1 MINQSS
7 SLYKYFSSL
16 SSIKSDPHSSHTMLE
31 GSFKQPQTEQVII
44 SYRLEL
50 ILYIIRVYTHINISL
65 RQQYLKVASTRF
77 KSYCDSL
84 IPMIELVIAC
94 FIGIMIGTITGT
106 VPGIHVNTAG
116 AIIFASSS
124 FLLGFLSPEFLCVV
138 MVAMSIAHALI
149 EFVPSMLLGVPQE
162 GTATSILPGHR
173 MVLQGRSKE
182 VIRIVCV
189 GGFGAIIVTVLML
202 PVFTIALPIL
212 HEFSKPF
219 TWMILLFASIYLTYS
234 LTSTS
239 RDFMWSLLLFV
250 LSGILGWTIFQ
261 TPISSGV
268 SLMCTFSGLFGISTI
283 LFSLNDNSTIP
294 HQNSFYD
301 LDIDFNKFKSIFAGG
316 ITGAILGF
324 LPGFGPAQGTVMAQ
338 AVSGTSDTDDDT
350 VNFLLATSGLN
361 ISDCLFSLMAIYI
374 IGNPRS
380 GIAVYMSYLVSQMTF
395 NHLIIYIFASLLA
408 VSVSLVVTLKLGDS
422 FSRLMGGVDYR
433 KLSIGVILLQI
444 AILYLFIF
452 YYQAPIAYMSLALI
466 TSTAMGMLPHYLGI
480 GKSHLMGV
488 LIIPA
493 IVIYMQMYL

>member
-1 MINQSS
+1 M
-7 SLYKYFSSL
+7 F
-16 SSIKSDPHSSHTMLE
+16 
-31 GSFKQPQTEQVII
+31 
-44 SYRLEL
+44 
-50 ILYIIRVYTHINISL
+50 
-65 RQQYLKVASTRF
+65 
-77 KSYCDSL
+77 
-84 IPMIELVIAC
+84 ELVIAC
-94 FIGIMIGTITGT
+94 FIGILIGTTTGM

-116 AIIFASSS
+116 AILFASST
-124 FLLGFLSPEFLCVV
+124 FLLTFLSPEFLCVL

-162 GTATSILPGHR
+162 GTATSVLPGHR
-173 MVLQGRSKE
+173 MVLQGRAKE

-189 GGFGAIIVTVLML
+189 GGFGAILVTILML
-202 PVFTIALPIL
+202 PIFTALLPVL
-212 HEFSKPF
+212 HDISKPF

-234 LTSTS
+234 LTSNR
-239 RDFMWSLLLFV
+239 RDFLWSLLLFV
-250 LSGILGWTIFQ
+250 LSGILGWAIFQ

-283 LFSLNDNSTIP
+283 LFSLNDNSMIP

-301 LDIDFNKFKSIFAGG
+301 LNIDFNKFKSIFAGG

-324 LPGFGPAQGTVMAQ
+324 LPGFGPAQGTVIAQ
-338 AVSGTSDTDDDT
+338 AASGVSDNDDDDT

-380 GIAVYMSYLVSQMTF
+380 GIAVYMSYLVSDMTL

-408 VSVSLVVTLKLGDS
+408 VSISLVLALKLGDS
-422 FSRLMGGVDYR
+422 FSRLMARVDYR
-433 KLSIGVILLQI
+433 KLSIGVILLQVL
-444 AILYLFIF
+444 ILFIFIF
-452 YYQAPIAYMSLALI
+452 YYQAPLAYMVLALI

-488 LIIPA
+488 LIVPA
-493 IVIYMQMYL
+493 IVIYMQMFI